1 MDNNISNAVNEIT
14 PYLIASA
21 PYLYEAGKIVG
32 QEGLKEISKKAISKV
47 GEKTWGLATRCW
59 EKITGKNDSN
69 SQELETILGEI
80 VENPN
85 DEDVKS
91 AFRYKFRKVLKN
103 DEDLFSQLNEIIQS
117 DRSVKIDGEQNINF
131 GDNAKDNLS
140 ITGDGNVV
148 GSNNINLVRKEK

>member
-1 MDNNISNAVNEIT
+1 MDNNISNAVSEIT

-47 GEKTWGLATRCW
+47 GEKTWGLATKCW
-59 EKITGKNDSN
+59 EKITGKDSDN

-80 VENPN
+80 IENPN
-85 DEDVKS
+85 DEDITS
-91 AFRYKFRKVLKN
+91 TFRYKLRKLLEN
-103 DEDLFSQLNEIIQS
+103 DEDLFTQLNEIIQS

-131 GDNAKDNLS
+131 GDNATNNLS

-148 GSNNINLVRKEK
+148 GSNNTNLVRKEK